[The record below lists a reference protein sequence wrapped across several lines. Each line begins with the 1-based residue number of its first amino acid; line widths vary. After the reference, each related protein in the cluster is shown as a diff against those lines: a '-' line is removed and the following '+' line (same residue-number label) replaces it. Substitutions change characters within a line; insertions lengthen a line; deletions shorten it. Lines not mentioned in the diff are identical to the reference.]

1 MRKFSRQFRL
11 YATSPLL
18 TIFEVVK
25 GGHIF
30 GILTAGSIFTG
41 FTYTVIPSSLFFLYL
56 SFFSCCCCCI
66 LKGRYTMNRNIRKLS
81 QILLV
86 RTRSVSLF
94 TYWGDKKTFT
104 YKFLP
109 LSQILLLV
117 FSFFFHNNS
126 FSNRIALL
134 KKTKET
140 ESKT

>member
-1 MRKFSRQFRL
+1 MRTISRQFHL
-11 YATSPLL
+11 YAPSPLL

-30 GILTAGSIFTG
+30 GILTVGSIFTG
-41 FTYTVIPSSLFFLYL
+41 FTYTVIPSFLSFLYL

-81 QILLV
+81 QIPLV

-109 LSQILLLV
+109 LSQILLLDLV
-117 FSFFFHNNS
+117 FSFITIAF
-126 FSNRIALL
+126 RIAQPC
-134 KKTKET
+134 
-140 ESKT
+140 